1 MPSTRAISLPPAEAR
16 LDAEL
21 AAYGLSAAHFRSL
34 DAREAL
40 DVDARI
46 RETPLEKQTKGMFF
60 EAVTRAGRNLGV
72 VREQRYVSFRDYSLR
87 DFMQLVAEYARA
99 RYPGIPVRDALRRVG
114 SEAYAALMSSV
125 AGRVLFAL
133 TGGDVQTA
141 LRLAP
146 EAYRHSLSHCA
157 VSVRVD
163 QRRQVVL
170 EFRDV
175 WNFPDCYQV
184 GVVEGACRAFGV
196 DARVRTLVHSA
207 CDVDMLVRW

>member
-1 MPSTRAISLPPAEAR
+1 MASTRALSLAPSDAR

-21 AAYGLSAAHFRSL
+21 AAQGLSAAHFRVP
-34 DAREAL
+34 DPGEAL
-40 DVDARI
+40 DVEARV
-46 RETPLEKQTKGMFF
+46 RDTPLEKQTKGMFF
-60 EAVTRAGRNLGV
+60 EAITRGARNVGV
-72 VREQRYVSFRDYSLR
+72 VREQRYVSFRDYPLR
-87 DFMQLVAEYARA
+87 DFMLLVAEYARA
-99 RYPGIPVRDALRRVG
+99 RYPGLPMRDALRRVG

-133 TGGDVQTA
+133 AGGDMQSA

-157 VSVRVD
+157 VTVRVD
-163 QRRQVVL
+163 MRRQVVL

-184 GVVEGACRAFGV
+184 GVVEGACRALGV
-196 DARVRTLVHSA
+196 DARIRTRVHSA